1 MGVRSVLGVEK
12 AFDAYMKKTIKNTVL
27 KYAQQEILKRHREM
41 SLELIKTDISDNTS
55 LSFSFGNNI
64 EELFEDS
71 KLAGIISELP
81 EQKKRILK
89 LKYVDNYNSKEIA
102 QIVGKSDSRIRN
114 IINDTL
120 KEIRKQYEE

>member
-1 MGVRSVLGVEK
+1 MLGVEK

-27 KYAQQEILKRHREM
+27 KYAQQEILRRQREM
-41 SLELIKTDISDNTS
+41 SLELIKTDISDNTP

-120 KEIRKQYEE
+120 KEIRKKYEE

>member
-1 MGVRSVLGVEK
+1 MSGVEK
-12 AFDAYMKKTIKNTVL
+12 AFDAYIKKTIKNTVI
-27 KYAQQEILKRHREM
+27 KYAQKEILKRQREM

-120 KEIRKQYEE
+120 KEVRKKYEE

>member
-1 MGVRSVLGVEK
+1 MLGVEK
-12 AFDAYMKKTIKNTVL
+12 AFDAYIKKTIKNTVI
-27 KYAQQEILKRHREM
+27 KYAQKEIVKRQREM

-120 KEIRKQYEE
+120 KEIRKKYEEW

>member
-1 MGVRSVLGVEK
+1 MLGVEK
-12 AFDAYMKKTIKNTVL
+12 AFDAYIKKTIKNTVI
-27 KYAQQEILKRHREM
+27 KYAQKEIVKRQREM

-114 IINDTL
+114 IINV
-120 KEIRKQYEE
+120 

>member
-1 MGVRSVLGVEK
+1 MLGVEK

-27 KYAQQEILKRHREM
+27 KYAQQEILKRQREM

>member
-1 MGVRSVLGVEK
+1 MLGVEK
-12 AFDAYMKKTIKNTVL
+12 AFDTYIKKTIKNTVI
-27 KYAQQEILKRHREM
+27 KYAQKEIVKRQREM
-41 SLELIKTDISDNTS
+41 SLELIKTDISDNTP

-120 KEIRKQYEE
+120 KEIRKKYEE

>member
-1 MGVRSVLGVEK
+1 MLGVEK
-12 AFDAYMKKTIKNTVL
+12 TFDAYMKKTIKNTVL
-27 KYAQQEILKRHREM
+27 KYAQQEILKRQREV
-41 SLELIKTDISDNTS
+41 SLELIKTDISDNTP
-55 LSFSFGNNI
+55 LSFSFGDNI

-89 LKYVDNYNSKEIA
+89 LKYVDGYNSKEIA

-120 KEIRKQYEE
+120 KEIRKKYEE

>member
-1 MGVRSVLGVEK
+1 MWGLEK
-12 AFDAYMKKTIKNTVL
+12 AFDGYMKKTIKNTVL
-27 KYAQQEILKRHREM
+27 KYAQQEILKRQREM

-120 KEIRKQYEE
+120 KEIRKQYEEW

>member
-1 MGVRSVLGVEK
+1 MLGVEK
-12 AFDAYMKKTIKNTVL
+12 AFDAYIKKTIKNTVL
-27 KYAQQEILKRHREM
+27 KYAQQEILRRQREM

-89 LKYVDNYNSKEIA
+89 LKYVYNYNSKEIA

-120 KEIRKQYEE
+120 KEIRKEYEE

>member
-1 MGVRSVLGVEK
+1 MSGVEK

-27 KYAQQEILKRHREM
+27 KYAQQEILKRQREM

>member
-1 MGVRSVLGVEK
+1 MSGVEK
-12 AFDAYMKKTIKNTVL
+12 AFDAYIKKTIKNTVL
-27 KYAQQEILKRHREM
+27 KYAQKEILKRQREM

>member
-1 MGVRSVLGVEK
+1 MRAVLGVEK
-12 AFDAYMKKTIKNTVL
+12 AFDAYIKKTIKNTVI
-27 KYAQQEILKRHREM
+27 KYAQKEIVKRQREM

-120 KEIRKQYEE
+120 KEIRKKYEE

>member
-1 MGVRSVLGVEK
+1 MSGVEK
-12 AFDAYMKKTIKNTVL
+12 AFDAYIKKTIKNTVF
-27 KYAQQEILKRHREM
+27 KYAQKEILKRQREM

-120 KEIRKQYEE
+120 KEIRKKYEE

>member
-1 MGVRSVLGVEK
+1 MLGVEK

-27 KYAQQEILKRHREM
+27 KYAQQEILKRQREM

-120 KEIRKQYEE
+120 KEIRKKYEE

>member
-1 MGVRSVLGVEK
+1 MSGVEK
-12 AFDAYMKKTIKNTVL
+12 AFDAYIKKTIKNTVI
-27 KYAQQEILKRHREM
+27 KYAQKEIVKRQREM

>member
-1 MGVRSVLGVEK
+1 MLGVEK
-12 AFDAYMKKTIKNTVL
+12 AFDAYIKKTIKNTVI
-27 KYAQQEILKRHREM
+27 KYAQKEIVKRQREM

-120 KEIRKQYEE
+120 KEIRKKYEE

>member
-1 MGVRSVLGVEK
+1 MLGVEK
-12 AFDAYMKKTIKNTVL
+12 AFDAYIKKTIKNTVL
-27 KYAQQEILKRHREM
+27 KYAQQEILRRQREM
-41 SLELIKTDISDNTS
+41 SLELIKPDISDNTS

-102 QIVGKSDSRIRN
+102 QIIGKSDSRIRN

-120 KEIRKQYEE
+120 KEIRKKYEE

>member
-1 MGVRSVLGVEK
+1 MSGVEK
-12 AFDAYMKKTIKNTVL
+12 AFDAYIKKTIKNTVL
-27 KYAQQEILKRHREM
+27 KYAQKEILKRQREM

-120 KEIRKQYEE
+120 KEIRKKYEE

>member
-1 MGVRSVLGVEK
+1 MLGVEK
-12 AFDAYMKKTIKNTVL
+12 AFDAYIKKTIKNTVI
-27 KYAQQEILKRHREM
+27 KDAQKEIVKRQREM

-120 KEIRKQYEE
+120 KEIRKKYEE

>member
-1 MGVRSVLGVEK
+1 MLGVEK
-12 AFDAYMKKTIKNTVL
+12 AFDAYIKKTIKNTVI
-27 KYAQQEILKRHREM
+27 KYAQKEIVKRQREM

-114 IINDTL
+114 IINDSL
-120 KEIRKQYEE
+120 KEIRKKYEE

>member
-1 MGVRSVLGVEK
+1 MLGVEK
-12 AFDAYMKKTIKNTVL
+12 AFDTYIKKTIKNTVI
-27 KYAQQEILKRHREM
+27 KYAQKEIVKRQREM

-120 KEIRKQYEE
+120 KEIRKKYEE

>member
-1 MGVRSVLGVEK
+1 MSGVEK
-12 AFDAYMKKTIKNTVL
+12 AFDAYIKKTIKNTVL
-27 KYAQQEILKRHREM
+27 KYAQKEILKRQREM

-89 LKYVDNYNSKEIA
+89 LKYFDNYNSKEIA

-120 KEIRKQYEE
+120 KEIRKKYEE

>member
-1 MGVRSVLGVEK
+1 MLGVEK
-12 AFDAYMKKTIKNTVL
+12 AFDAYIKKTIKNTVL
-27 KYAQQEILKRHREM
+27 KYAQQEILRRQREM

-120 KEIRKQYEE
+120 KEIRKKYEE

>member
-1 MGVRSVLGVEK
+1 MSGVEK
-12 AFDAYMKKTIKNTVL
+12 AFDAYIKKTIKNTVL
-27 KYAQQEILKRHREM
+27 KYAQKEILKRQREM

-81 EQKKRILK
+81 AQKKRILK

-120 KEIRKQYEE
+120 KEIRKKYEE